1 MECCLEMTQLQH
13 DINRVLRSDSNW
25 DDAVRGPLR
34 PPFSSQ
40 LIDFCHSLSEKLRSD
55 PSVRHRAEIAALAFW
70 LRKSSVVKITDEVRL
85 SPNGS
90 ILSPRG
96 TVFHIV
102 PSNIDTMFV
111 YSWVLSL
118 LCGNRNIIRLPSKM
132 TETGESV
139 LRHIDGLFQESQFR
153 SIAQSNAFCQYDHSV
168 ETTNAISSLVDT
180 RLIWGGDRTINA
192 VRRSPL
198 SPTANEFVFAD
209 KISIAIISKDFWKT
223 SDDSSRAELARK
235 FTRDSYSFGQAACSS
250 PRVLVWVG
258 ENHAEHD
265 QRDFWGLVLQ
275 HVASMGQPS
284 PDISAVDKLVALDL
298 FATEI
303 PIKVQ
308 PSSDHRLSRALFA
321 VEDLKH
327 VLQSE
332 HHCGNGLFLETNVA
346 AISDVF
352 FALTRRVQTLSY
364 AGFCIDDLH
373 RVFQSCVL
381 TGIDRVVPIGSALEF
396 SHIWDGQNLFDVL
409 LRKICIS

>member
-1 MECCLEMTQLQH
+1 MTQLQH

-25 DDAVRGPLR
+25 DEAARGPLHS
-34 PPFSSQ
+34 PFSPH

-55 PSVRHRAEIAALAFW
+55 PDVRHRAEIAALAFW
-70 LRKSSVVKITDEVRL
+70 LRKSSVVKFTNEVRL

-96 TVFHIV
+96 AVFHIV

-118 LCGNRNIIRLPSKM
+118 LCGNRNIVRLPSKM

-139 LRHIDGLFQESQFR
+139 LRHIGGLFQESQFR

-168 ETTNAISSLVDT
+168 ETTNAISILVDT

-198 SPTANEFVFAD
+198 SPTASEFVFAD

-223 SDDSSRAELARK
+223 LDDSSKAELARK
-235 FTRDSYSFGQAACSS
+235 FTRDSFSFGQQACSS

-275 HVASMGQPS
+275 HVASMGQPLQE
-284 PDISAVDKLVALDL
+284 ISAVDKLVALDL

-332 HHCGNGLFLETNVA
+332 HHCGNGLFLETNAA
-346 AISDVF
+346 AISDIF

-364 AGFCIDDLH
+364 AGFCVDELH
-373 RVFQSCVL
+373 RVFQSYVL

-396 SHIWDGQNLFDVL
+396 SHSWDGQNLFDVL
-409 LRKICIS
+409 LRKIRMS